1 MAERTNA
8 GETRRAVMS
17 QLLKR
22 GPVTATELGE
32 ALELS
37 AAGVRRHIDAL
48 VVEGIAEECEP
59 NAVAG
64 AEATRGRP
72 AKHFRLTDA
81 GRAHFGTGYAD
92 LARDAVDV
100 IENLGG
106 QEAVRDLASDRI
118 RRILQGVRT
127 EGAVEDVVRDVA
139 SALDRNGY
147 ATTVTKAA
155 GGIQLCQHHCPVAA
169 VAAEHPELCEA
180 EHELIAELVG
190 SHIQPLALIADG
202 HGICTTNIPLS
213 DVSYPAAGQQ
223 DHNEKTSF
231 QS

>member
-1 MAERTNA
+1 MAERSNA
-8 GETRRAVMS
+8 GETRRAVMA

-22 GPVTATELGE
+22 GPITASELGE
-32 ALELS
+32 VLDLS
-37 AAGVRRHIDAL
+37 AAGVRRHLDAL
-48 VVEGIAEECEP
+48 VAEGVAEECEP

-81 GRAHFGTGYAD
+81 GRAHFGTGYDD

-106 QEAVRDLASDRI
+106 QEAVREFASARI
-118 RRILQGVRT
+118 RKILAGVTRG
-127 EGAVEDVVRDVA
+127 GAVEDVVRDVA
-139 SALDRNGY
+139 SALESNGY
-147 ATTVTKAA
+147 ATTVTKAV

-169 VAAEHPELCEA
+169 VAAEHPEMCEA
-180 EHELIAELVG
+180 EHEFIAELVG

-202 HGICTTNIPLS
+202 NGICTTNIPLS
-213 DVSYPAAGQQ
+213 DVRTQTT
-223 DHNEKTSF
+223 TSF

>member
-1 MAERTNA
+1 MAERTNV

-37 AAGVRRHIDAL
+37 AAGVRRHLDAL

-64 AEATRGRP
+64 AEAMRGRP
-72 AKHFRLTDA
+72 AKHFRLTDS
-81 GRAHFGTGYAD
+81 GRAHFGTGYGD
-92 LARDAVDV
+92 LAKDAVDV

-106 QEAVRDLASDRI
+106 QEAVRDLASARI
-118 RRILQGVRT
+118 RKILAGVST
-127 EGAVEDVVRDVA
+127 DGAVEDVVKDVA
-139 SALDRNGY
+139 SALESYGY

-202 HGICTTNIPLS
+202 NGICTTNIPLT
-213 DVSYPAAGQQ
+213 DVNQPYAGQRINQ
-223 DHNEKTSF
+223 TTTSF